1 MGLQINLGLQQQ
13 LIVLVVSL
21 PLGLHPSPLGGFV
34 LFHLSLRTSL
44 GPLVCNWPVSGF
56 SSHMVGAFLQNRVTL
71 TGLPMI
77 SVSESDLTY
86 PL

>member
-34 LFHLSLRTSL
+34 LFHLGLRPSPL
-44 GPLVCNWPVSGF
+44 GPLACIWPVSGF
-56 SSHMVGAFLQNRVTL
+56 SSMWDQHKLKGALKS
-71 TGLPMI
+71 
-77 SVSESDLTY
+77 SVFT
-86 PL
+86 PKA